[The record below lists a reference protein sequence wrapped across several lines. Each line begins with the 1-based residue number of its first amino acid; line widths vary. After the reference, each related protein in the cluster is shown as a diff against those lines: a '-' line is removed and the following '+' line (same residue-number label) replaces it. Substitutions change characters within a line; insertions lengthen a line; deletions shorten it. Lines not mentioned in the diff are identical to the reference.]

1 MPPEIRW
8 SSPSCLSWKPV
19 IRGFL
24 CEPCLSSRLAPSAS
38 SCFSTPT
45 HNGFSSSTYGVTA
58 MQPSISFASW
68 KWRIY
73 FLNSSSRKM
82 VSTVVR
88 QKRSPRRYGERA
100 CRLCMELGVVFTTRR
115 RGTGSFICSRC
126 SRTAVLHS
134 LTITTISVAPQ
145 STKMRRRRSII
156 GSPHTG
162 TRGLGCS
169 TPSCA
174 NRLPS
179 PAAITANLILS
190 ISNYFYF
197 SSISYN
203 FLL

>member
-1 MPPEIRW
+1 
-8 SSPSCLSWKPV
+8 
-19 IRGFL
+19 
-24 CEPCLSSRLAPSAS
+24 
-38 SCFSTPT
+38 
-45 HNGFSSSTYGVTA
+45 

-179 PAAITANLILS
+179 PAAITANLILFL
-190 ISNYFYF
+190 IIFIF
-197 SSISYN
+197 LQIPITFFCSSGGDGAARFPDTATGSAHPCCSPSAASPPPI
-203 FLL
+203 